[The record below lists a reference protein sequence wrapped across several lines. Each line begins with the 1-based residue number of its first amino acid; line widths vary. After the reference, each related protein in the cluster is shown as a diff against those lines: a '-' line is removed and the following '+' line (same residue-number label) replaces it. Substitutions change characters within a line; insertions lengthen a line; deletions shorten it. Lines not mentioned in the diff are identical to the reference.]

1 MHAVTLGQGS
11 PGPRCPRAYVPLTP
25 SLKGRNQ
32 PLYAGSSSFSRTIE
46 NQGRAASASEGVSSC
61 CRRGC
66 NIPAGVV
73 GRAVCDASPF
83 TMFRYTPA
91 CGNRARSDGCS
102 QPAWRSGRDSQQ
114 PKQPLRAEAVDGADL
129 QKCVVGSIAFTC
141 FACSRSIP
149 SQSIG
154 FCCAQTARPFD
165 QSIETTPA
173 TDPTRMQA
181 PADRPKRQCC
191 ATPPMRS
198 QLHAHTPLGQ
208 ERGLHQAAVV
218 ARLDDRA
225 RCQVEGGLPAG
236 QQVGRVG
243 GGCCASKPCQ
253 CGQPGRR
260 QSSSTSGW
268 PCSHPHLVPRPK
280 TDPPGLSQAG
290 LLRPPPPVRCV
301 GGTDHALPIRLHPSH
316 ARFFCRRE
324 EDPTFAE
331 TDTCD
336 VTAGALAHRPART
349 PQQ

>member
-1 MHAVTLGQGS
+1 M
-11 PGPRCPRAYVPLTP
+11 PGPQASLVPSKT
-25 SLKGRNQ
+25 K
-32 PLYAGSSSFSRTIE
+32 
-46 NQGRAASASEGVSSC
+46 EGL
-61 CRRGC
+61 
-66 NIPAGVV
+66 PA
-73 GRAVCDASPF
+73 
-83 TMFRYTPA
+83 
-91 CGNRARSDGCS
+91 RARALVAAVDAGATYQRVSLAGRFVTRHLSRCSGTPLRVATVRESDGCG

-114 PKQPLRAEAVDGADL
+114 TKQPLRAEAVDGADS

-191 ATPPMRS
+191 AGPPMRS

-208 ERGLHQAAVV
+208 ERRLHQAAVV

-280 TDPPGLSQAG
+280 TDPLGLSPSG
-290 LLRPPPPVRCV
+290 GPPPPPPVNRHRCV
-301 GGTDHALPIRLHPSH
+301 ALTMPTADPTAPTPGGCRGSFAEDPPSLRLHIEP
-316 ARFFCRRE
+316 
-324 EDPTFAE
+324 
-331 TDTCD
+331 
-336 VTAGALAHRPART
+336 
-349 PQQ
+349 